1 MAGYSCS
8 ARNEILQL
16 LPPPTVQGKE
26 SQLLCPNRD
35 FKVECGGFSNRPIYE
50 LKHVPGTSLL
60 VTSGP
65 PDSSLQLWQ
74 LPAEDSDVIRP
85 ISSIRTENGP
95 MGSWAKMAT
104 DATRP
109 TWVLHGCGVSSA
121 QITELETHS
130 TVYRAAP
137 SSSPLELSSLSFL
150 DPNTALLCCA
160 SGQLCMADTRQCI
173 ALQPAAIPAAQPGQ
187 RWRMAAAC
195 TAPSTHCIACI
206 SNTGQL
212 VLLDARNASHCLAAA
227 KCRVATCSSEFLSVS
242 WAPAL
247 QGCVAVS
254 GFDGTVCIYDTCS
267 WDGRDAAP
275 LFVHRGHALGL
286 QPLVTA
292 HTWHPHRAR
301 TVLSAASNGALHVW
315 EWVQP
320 QCS

>member
-1 MAGYSCS
+1 VAGYSCS

-50 LKHVPGTSLL
+50 LKHVPGTRYSPGG
-60 VTSGP
+60 S
-65 PDSSLQLWQ
+65 
-74 LPAEDSDVIRP
+74 
-85 ISSIRTENGP
+85 
-95 MGSWAKMAT
+95 MGIY
-104 DATRP
+104 
-109 TWVLHGCGVSSA
+109 GVSMG
-121 QITELETHS
+121 IYGVCGIYG
-130 TVYRAAP
+130 VYGDLWGLYGGLWGLYGGLWGLYGVYGVSMGIYAP

-187 RWRMAAAC
+187 RWHMAAAC
-195 TAPSTHCIACI
+195 TAPSTHYIACI

-275 LFVHRGHALGL
+275 LFVHRGHALRL

-292 HTWHPHRAR
+292 HTWHPHKAR

-320 QCS
+320 HCS

>member
-1 MAGYSCS
+1 VAGYSCS

-50 LKHVPGTSLL
+50 LKHVPGTRYSPGGSMGIYG
-60 VTSGP
+60 VSMGIYG
-65 PDSSLQLWQ
+65 
-74 LPAEDSDVIRP
+74 VCGIYG
-85 ISSIRTENGP
+85 NGP

-104 DATRP
+104 DAMRP

-121 QITELETHS
+121 QITELETH
-130 TVYRAAP
+130 TP

-187 RWRMAAAC
+187 RWHMAAAC
-195 TAPSTHCIACI
+195 TAPSTHYIACI

-275 LFVHRGHALGL
+275 LFVHRGHALRL

-292 HTWHPHRAR
+292 HTWHPHKAR

-320 QCS
+320 HCS